1 MYSDYIVSLYGF
13 APRPAIPAGSYGGSR
28 RRNKKIA
35 LCHERSLQLFFP
47 PFSKGG
53 GRVAG
58 SGMARNLGQ
67 REATVIR
74 PCDRVLRA
82 GADQRTTR

>member
-1 MYSDYIVSLYGF
+1 M
-13 APRPAIPAGSYGGSR
+13 SR
-28 RRNKKIA
+28 TIITV
-35 LCHERSLQLFFP
+35 LFFSFFF
-47 PFSKGG
+47 FSKGG

-74 PCDRVLRA
+74 PCDRVLQA
-82 GADQRTTR
+82 GADLQRTIR